1 MFKMLNNKIIKIL
14 IIGDEPQIIDLLTQF
29 LNKDEYDL
37 LSTKRGKEGIDIAK
51 SYLPEIVIMDI
62 LLPDIDSIEVCEKI
76 REIKEMK
83 NAIIVFLSAR
93 HEDYN
98 QISAFNAGADDFIK
112 KPISPKVFIAK
123 INVYINKYIKT
134 NIDINN
140 KPDSNP
146 KIELKN
152 LIIYSNGYSI
162 LKDNK
167 LIQLPKKEFDLL
179 VYLAINKNKVVSR
192 DDIYN
197 KLWGDKSQ
205 VLDRTIDVHIRKLRK
220 KIGNNRILTF
230 KKSGYRFIE

>member
-1 MFKMLNNKIIKIL
+1 MLNNKIIKIL